1 MKIRYKFGIGFIVI
15 FSIAFIALNLIIN
28 SMRTS
33 FVINEIKDEMYLAYK
48 STYRFANSY
57 SQYNLVDLTNENIIE
72 HIPEIATNISED
84 KRCEL
89 YILDENNEQLYKYKL
104 ANGNVNYDIERMS
117 NFTQAALEN
126 KNLLDIYYEDDN
138 LTAATIFPLYMYKKY
153 VGTIV
158 LTKDFTSYYNSINNF
173 IELVKIVNILIFIGM
188 IIAVYLLSGKI
199 VKPLVKLRGA
209 FKEVEKGDYEGE
221 FKINS
226 KDEIGD
232 LSKGFSSMK
241 KQIKNQIVTI
251 NNEKEKVLAL
261 EATRTEFFNNVTH
274 ELKTPL
280 TTISGYSQI
289 LQQENFNDDEF
300 HDYALERIEKE
311 SDRMHKMVVA
321 LIEVSKSNTDIK
333 KNNKTLI
340 NLKDTLE
347 EIINDL
353 SIKALKYKLSINA
366 SIEDIFLEVN
376 EEDIRSVFIN
386 IIDNAVKYSKAAT
399 EILISSN
406 VKEDIYIFKVENF
419 SDDISE
425 EGLRDVFQPFY
436 RENIDKSRKL
446 GSNGLGLFIC
456 EQIINNYRGRIEFD
470 YDKKVVVTVKIPM
483 K

>member
-57 SQYNLVDLTNENIIE
+57 SQYNLVDLTKENIIE

-89 YILDENNEQLYKYKL
+89 YVLDENNEQLYKYKL
-104 ANGNVNYDIERMS
+104 SNGNVNYDIERMS

-158 LTKDFTSYYNSINNF
+158 LTKDFTSYYNSINKF
-173 IELVKIVNILIFIGM
+173 IGLVKIVNILIFIGM

-209 FKEVEKGDYEGE
+209 FKKVEKGDYEGE
-221 FKINS
+221 FNINS
-226 KDEIGD
+226 KDEIGE

-340 NLKDTLE
+340 NLKDILE

-353 SIKALKYKLSINA
+353 
-366 SIEDIFLEVN
+366 
-376 EEDIRSVFIN
+376 
-386 IIDNAVKYSKAAT
+386 
-399 EILISSN
+399 
-406 VKEDIYIFKVENF
+406 
-419 SDDISE
+419 
-425 EGLRDVFQPFY
+425 
-436 RENIDKSRKL
+436 
-446 GSNGLGLFIC
+446 LF
-456 EQIINNYRGRIEFD
+456 F
-470 YDKKVVVTVKIPM
+470 
-483 K
+483 